1 MICKSKMCGVIGIYG
16 NQDVFKD
23 LYQGLLSIQH
33 RGQDSAGIT
42 TYDGS
47 RFHTKKGNGLVR
59 DIFTKDHFTRL
70 TGHIGVG
77 HTRYPTIGGGRGED
91 AQPFFVN
98 SPFGIIMAHNGNVIN
113 YSELSTILLNHYH
126 RHLTSD
132 NDVEIILNI
141 FAQELAEQ
149 HTKSI
154 KPENIF
160 RAVKKVFERVKG
172 SYSVVGYIA
181 EQGMLAFRDPHGIKP
196 LVYGKRKEEILP
208 AYAIASES
216 VSLNIMNFSEIK
228 DVEAGQALFIDR
240 NRRLHTQKIARCP
253 QTPCLF
259 EWVYFAR
266 PDSYIDGVN
275 VYDCRINLGRFLADE
290 IRKQN
295 IKIDVVVPVPDS
307 ARDAAIEIARKLNLK
322 YREALVKNRY
332 IGRTFIMPADQQR
345 RASVRQKLN
354 PIPSEL
360 KGKNVLLVDDSI
372 VRGNTSRA
380 IIDLVRECGAKKVY
394 FGSYS
399 PPLRYPCVYG
409 IDMQTKTEFIA
420 RNATVEQIAKRI
432 GADKVIY
439 QSLDSLKRAVH
450 LGNKNITQFCG
461 ACFDGNYPTGDVTPE
476 ILKSIEN
483 SRKLSQKNQLELDL

>member
-1 MICKSKMCGVIGIYG
+1 MCGVIGIYG
-16 NQDVFKD
+16 NKGVFKD

-47 RFHTKKGNGLVR
+47 KFHTKKGNGLVR

-70 TGHIGVG
+70 IGHIGIG

-113 YSELSTILLNHYH
+113 YSELNTILLNQYH

-141 FAQELAEQ
+141 FAQDLAEQ
-149 HTKSI
+149 HVKSM

-160 RAVKKVFERVKG
+160 HAVKKVFERVKG
-172 SYSVVGYIA
+172 SYSVVAYIA
-181 EQGMLAFRDPHGIKP
+181 EQGMLAFRDPYGIKP
-196 LVYGKRKEEILP
+196 LVYGKRKEDILP

-228 DVEAGQALFIDR
+228 DIEAGQALFIDR

-266 PDSYIDGVN
+266 PDSYIDNVN
-275 VYDCRINLGRFLADE
+275 VYDCRVNLGRFLADE
-290 IRKQN
+290 IRKHN
-295 IKIDVVVPVPDS
+295 LKIDVVVPVPDS

-345 RASVRQKLN
+345 RSSVRQKLN

-360 KGKNVLLVDDSI
+360 KGKNVLLIDDSI

-420 RNATVEQIAKRI
+420 RNATVEQIAKRL

-439 QSLDSLKRAVH
+439 QSLDSLKKAVH
-450 LGNKNITQFCG
+450 LGNKNLTQFCG

-476 ILKSIEN
+476 LLKSIEN